1 MQKDAI
7 RSRWTFV
14 IAVVLGGVVAGGVLG
29 SWAARNGYPPFTTRG
44 LLGPALANNAAPSSP
59 ITPLPYS
66 FAPVIQPALPGV
78 VYIST
83 TKVVQ
88 RRNMWTPFFNDPLFQ
103 QFFGNQNPGSAVPEK
118 EYALGSGVI
127 VRPDGLILTNNHVVA
142 GADDVRVTLS
152 DKRQLKAKVLGT
164 DPQTDLAVL
173 KIDANGLTALPLG
186 DSTQIRVGDIV
197 FAIGDPFGVGET
209 VTMGIISAKGRNDLN
224 IEGPSSYTDFI
235 QTDAAINPGN
245 SGGALL
251 DTRGQ
256 VIGIN
261 TAILTSGDGRGGNVG
276 IGFAVPVDLAR
287 NVMNQIVEHGKVTRG
302 HLGVY
307 IQTVTPELAK
317 KFGLP
322 APEGALVASVEAG
335 SPAAKAGIEQG
346 DIILK
351 FNGEPLTNMQ
361 DLSLKVAQAG
371 PSATVHLEVFRNGTT
386 RQVAVVLGEAT
397 AANSALPGQS
407 TPQGSAMTGVKV
419 QALTPELAQQLSLP
433 ANTRG
438 VVIAAVDPSSPA
450 AGTLQRG
457 DVIQQVNRK
466 PVSNPVEFD
475 QAVQQAGSSPILLLV
490 NRGGQTIYVVI
501 SPSGGQ

>member
-1 MQKDAI
+1 MQKGAI

-14 IAVVLGGVVAGGVLG
+14 MTVVLAGVVAGGILG
-29 SWAARNGYPPFTTRG
+29 SWAARNGYPPFGGGSATPTF
-44 LLGPALANNAAPSSP
+44 ANDPVPSAPIS
-59 ITPLPYS
+59 PLPYS

-88 RRNMWTPFFNDPLFQ
+88 RRTMQMPFFNDPLFQ
-103 QFFGNQNPGSAVPEK
+103 QFFGNQGQGSQTVPER
-118 EYALGSGVI
+118 EHALGSGVI
-127 VRPDGLILTNNHVVA
+127 VRPDGLILTNNHVVS

-164 DPQTDLAVL
+164 DPQTDIAVL
-173 KIDANGLTALPLG
+173 KIDATGLTALPLG
-186 DSTQIRVGDIV
+186 NSSQIRVGDLA
-197 FAIGDPFGVGET
+197 FAIGNPFGVGET
-209 VTMGIISAKGRNDLN
+209 VTMGIISAKGRNDLG
-224 IEGPSSYTDFI
+224 IEGPASYEDFI

-245 SGGALL
+245 SGGALI

-261 TAILTSGDGRGGNVG
+261 TAILTGGMGSEGNVG
-276 IGFAVPVDLAR
+276 IGFAIPIDLAR
-287 NVMNQIVEHGKVTRG
+287 SVMNQIVEHGKVTRG

-307 IQTVTPELAK
+307 IQTVTPDIAK
-317 KFGLP
+317 QFGLP
-322 APEGALVASVEAG
+322 APEGALVASVEPD
-335 SPAAKAGIEQG
+335 SPAAKAGIQQG

-351 FNGEPLTNMQ
+351 FNGEPVSNMQ

-371 PSATVHLEVFRNGTT
+371 PAATVHLDVFRNGTT
-386 RQVAVVLGEAT
+386 RQVNVVLAQAT
-397 AANSALPGQS
+397 AANSTVPGQGA
-407 TPQGSAMTGVKV
+407 PQGSAMAGVQV
-419 QALTPELAQQLSLP
+419 QNLTPELAQRLGLS

-438 VVIAAVDPSSPA
+438 VVVASVDPSSPA

-466 PVSNPVEFD
+466 PVNNVTEYNQYVQAAGTSPV
-475 QAVQQAGSSPILLLV
+475 LLLV
-490 NRGGQTIYVVI
+490 NRDSQTIYVVV
-501 SPSGGQ
+501 SPNGQ